1 MKIRPILK
9 NGALCLAF
17 SITLF
22 GVGQAGRSP
31 YDWALI
37 QLDYSRKEKVE
48 QLRRFGNR
56 IQALA
61 ANAAADPTVVNFFDI
76 NRQYASALKE
86 GSPPEALTAKVQE
99 LRQEFNRYYIENYFA
114 FYDILFIDPRGFVFY
129 TIRKEADWNHLL
141 LEGPLARGALA
152 ECIRRNPTEE
162 VFIDFHDY
170 GPSSEPAAFFVQP
183 ILQNGTPIGW
193 LALQCAIGKVNSL
206 FVSTQ
211 DLGQTGEMFLVNEE
225 GFLLTESYFEGVS
238 TILKKKLDDRNIQ
251 AKFQEKVG
259 HRTVTDYRGATALT
273 SFEVFEFKGVRWLI
287 VAKIDQDEVT
297 TGHYGR
303 HRRYYAERLLAALNP
318 TPPRA
323 MQPVTP
329 EPDRTILRIDMDE
342 FLIARNGEILET
354 FGISTCT
361 GLLMALPGRFAYLA
375 HVSPKDK
382 VYGSED
388 TDLLGQMTKKATSF
402 DIYPFEKHRLRFW
415 VVANHLESLPGIID
429 SLVGEG
435 FLLSQ
440 IRFLYNPQ
448 SSRATVTY
456 DYREDALQI
465 TWKMPDSS
473 EGAIWGHRM
482 EDSINV
488 GMVIQTIVQAEEKKL
503 DMRVLE

>member
-1 MKIRPILK
+1 MKISTFLQT
-9 NGALCLAF
+9 GALCLVF
-17 SITLF
+17 SIGLPGF
-22 GVGQAGRSP
+22 GKAERSP

-37 QLDYSRKEKVE
+37 QLDYSRQEKVE
-48 QLRRFGNR
+48 QLRRFCNR
-56 IQALA
+56 IESLA
-61 ANAAADPTVVNFFDI
+61 TEAASDLTVVSFFDI
-76 NRQYASALKE
+76 NRQYANALEE

-99 LRQEFNRYYIENYFA
+99 LRQEFNQYYIENYFA
-114 FYDILFIDPRGFVFY
+114 FYDILFIDLQGHVFY
-129 TIRKEADWNHLL
+129 TIRKESDWNRHL
-141 LEGPLARGALA
+141 LEGPLSGGALA
-152 ECIRRNPTEE
+152 ECIRRNPSEK
-162 VFIDFHDY
+162 VFIDFHEY

-183 ILQNGTPIGW
+183 IHQSGTPIGW

-206 FVSTQ
+206 FASTQ
-211 DLGQTGEMFLVNEE
+211 DLGQTGEMFLVNED
-225 GFLLTESYFEGVS
+225 GFLLTESYFEGAS

-273 SFEVFEFKGVRWLI
+273 SFEVFEFAGVRWLI

-297 TGHYGR
+297 TGHYSM
-303 HRRYYAERLLAALNP
+303 HRRYYAERLLSALVP
-318 TPPRA
+318 VVPRP
-323 MQPVTP
+323 MQPMMP

-361 GLLMALPGRFAYLA
+361 GLLMAFPGRFAYLA

-388 TDLLGQMTKKATSF
+388 TDLLGQMTKKVTSF

-415 VVANHLESLPGIID
+415 VVANHLDSLPNIID
-429 SLVGEG
+429 GLVEEG

-440 IRFLYNPQ
+440 IRFLYNPR

-465 TWKMPDSS
+465 TWKMPDSNES
-473 EGAIWGHRM
+473 AIWGNGM
-482 EDSINV
+482 EDSINT
-488 GMVIQTIVQAEEKKL
+488 GMMIQTIVQAEEKKL
-503 DMRVLE
+503 EMQVVE